1 MVIGFNFNSQLLDDI
16 NLDEPDVNEPNI
28 ANCCYCI
35 IACWLLVT
43 LDHNQIMS
51 LMTVNV
57 QLLCHANDSLN
68 IQPVGFMINYTNTK
82 LDKYNI

>member
-1 MVIGFNFNSQLLDDI
+1 
-16 NLDEPDVNEPNI
+16 
-28 ANCCYCI
+28 
-35 IACWLLVT
+35 
-43 LDHNQIMS
+43 
-51 LMTVNV
+51 MTANV